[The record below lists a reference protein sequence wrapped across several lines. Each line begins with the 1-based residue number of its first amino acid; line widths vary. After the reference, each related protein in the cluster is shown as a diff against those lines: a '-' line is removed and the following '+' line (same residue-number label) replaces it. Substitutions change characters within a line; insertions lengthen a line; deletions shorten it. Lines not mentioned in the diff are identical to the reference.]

1 MERLARTP
9 SILLE
14 IIQLSDISTLLN
26 LRLADRAIWCLIS
39 TYEASISTAIAEHS
53 FPNHHLRV
61 RPQNHPKP
69 TVKWLLELRRREVL
83 ARRLSAVSVEKGNG
97 WICWGALLYILTY
110 VKHMMF
116 TFLLAMLRTS
126 TALQE
131 ILQRQRERQLR
142 FTLHPRWFD
151 LAGSYTNVGTYILRH
166 VGPESYPGFVA
177 DPNSLRPGGLGYT
190 NGVSSRSLT
199 VETLFNASKPTPP
212 LKRGSLR

>member
-97 WICWGALLYILTY
+97 WICWDALLYILTY

-151 LAGSYTNVGTYILRH
+151 LAGSYTNVSRHIHPQTRGARILPRLCGRPQLLAAWRLGLHKRRIKPITY
-166 VGPESYPGFVA
+166 
-177 DPNSLRPGGLGYT
+177 GGDT
-190 NGVSSRSLT
+190 FQCIQAHTS
-199 VETLFNASKPTPP
+199 VET
-212 LKRGSLR
+212 R